1 MFLWIGTFLTID
13 CDNISISFLNI
24 SNTQNKIYDFFIY
37 TPIAISNLNIS
48 NLTNEGSPNYIIM
61 TVNCSLNLSNS
72 FISKISTKFLLSYLS
87 QIIIINTIFFDNFLD
102 YEPNLVGNGISL
114 QMGSGFEIENSS
126 FISLSQRNTGPVLIN
141 LWKINLKMFL
151 GYWNR

>member
-87 QIIIINTIFFDNFLD
+87 QIIIINTIFFDNFLN
-102 YEPNLVGNGISL
+102 YGTNLVGNGISL
-114 QMGSGFEIENSS
+114 QMGSGFQINNSS
-126 FISLSQRNTGPVLIN
+126 FISLSQRNPGPVFIYYN
-141 LWKINLKMFL
+141 N
-151 GYWNR
+151 